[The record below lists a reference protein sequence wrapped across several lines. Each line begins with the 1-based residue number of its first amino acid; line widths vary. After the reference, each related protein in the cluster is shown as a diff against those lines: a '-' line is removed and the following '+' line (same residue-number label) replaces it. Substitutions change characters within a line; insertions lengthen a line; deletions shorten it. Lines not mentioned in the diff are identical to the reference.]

1 MQSVGTIPMFRLKLK
16 ATKNRESENMIKPE
30 SRQEH
35 FQSPSLI
42 GNLLR
47 KLHLDIPLLLGLLM
61 ICTLSFIILY
71 SAGGQEIAVLIRHA
85 TRMALAITVMTVLA
99 HINPRQF
106 QSFSVLLFSV
116 CVLLL
121 LAVMVMGQIGKGAQ
135 RWLDLGIFRFQP
147 SELTKISAPMMI
159 SWYLS
164 EHPLPP
170 KIKHVV
176 IAGALLLLPVL
187 LIAKQPDLGTALLV
201 ASSGAAVLFFAGL
214 SWWLMTGTVALLAAL
229 TPIYWNYFMR
239 DYQRNRVLMLFDP
252 EADPMGA
259 GYHIIQSKIAIG
271 SGGISGKGWLGSSQA
286 ELDFLPESSTDFIF
300 AVFAE
305 EFGLFGCLGLLT
317 LYLLVISRCFYIAVQ
332 AQDTYCRLLAGSL
345 AFTFFVYVFVN
356 IGMVIGILPVVG
368 VPLPMVSYGG
378 TSMVTL
384 MAGFGMLM
392 SIHTHRKLLPV

>member
-1 MQSVGTIPMFRLKLK
+1 M
-16 ATKNRESENMIKPE
+16 KNEM
-30 SRQEH
+30 RQEN
-35 FQSPSLI
+35 FQSPSMI

-47 KLHLDIPLLLGLLM
+47 KLHFDIPLLLGLLM
-61 ICTLSFIILY
+61 ICALSFMILY
-71 SAGGQEIAVLIRHA
+71 SAGGQEIPLLIRHA
-85 TRMALAITVMTVLA
+85 TRMGLALLLMLLLA
-99 HINPRQF
+99 QVNPRQF
-106 QSFSVLLFSV
+106 QRFSVLLFSL

-135 RWLDLGIFRFQP
+135 RWLDLGFFRFQP
-147 SELTKISAPMMI
+147 SEITKISAPMMI
-159 SWYLS
+159 AWYLS

-170 KIKHVV
+170 RAKHVT
-176 IAGALLLLPVL
+176 IAAALLIVPVL

-201 ASSGAAVLFFAGL
+201 VSSGAAVLFFAGL
-214 SWWLMTGTVALLAAL
+214 SWWLMLGTVALLASL
-229 TPIYWNYFMR
+229 TPLLWHFMR
-239 DYQRNRVLMLFDP
+239 EYQRNRVLTFINP

-271 SGGISGKGWLGSSQA
+271 SGGINGKGWLGSTQA

-300 AVFAE
+300 AVYAE
-305 EFGLFGCLGLLT
+305 EFGLFGCVGLLL
-317 LYLLVISRCFYIAVQ
+317 LYLLVICRCFYIAVQ
-332 AQDTYCRLLAGSL
+332 AQDTYSRLLAGSL

-356 IGMVIGILPVVG
+356 IGMVIGVLPVVG

-384 MAGFGMLM
+384 MSGFGILM

>member
-1 MQSVGTIPMFRLKLK
+1 M
-16 ATKNRESENMIKPE
+16 KNEM
-30 SRQEH
+30 RQEY

-47 KLHLDIPLLLGLLM
+47 SLHIDIPLLLGLLM
-61 ICTLSFIILY
+61 ICALSFVILY
-71 SAGGQEIAVLIRHA
+71 SAGGQEISLLYRHA
-85 TRMALAITVMTVLA
+85 TRMGLAMLLMIVLA

-106 QSFSVLLFSV
+106 QSFSVVLFSV

-121 LAVMVMGQIGKGAQ
+121 IAVAVMGQISMGAQ
-135 RWLDLGIFRFQP
+135 RWLDLGFFRFQP
-147 SELTKISAPMMI
+147 SEFTKLSAPMMLA
-159 SWYLS
+159 WYLS

-170 KIKHVV
+170 RPKQV
-176 IAGALLLLPVL
+176 AGAAILLLVPVL

-214 SWWLMTGTVALLAAL
+214 SWWFMLGIVTLLASL
-229 TPIYWNYFMR
+229 TPVLWHFMR
-239 DYQRNRVLMLFDP
+239 EYQRNRVLTFINP

-271 SGGISGKGWLGSSQA
+271 SGGINGKGWLGSSQA

-305 EFGLFGCLGLLT
+305 EFGLFGCVGLLL

-332 AQDTYCRLLAGSL
+332 AQDTYSRLLAGSL

-356 IGMVIGILPVVG
+356 IGMVIGVLPVVG
-368 VPLPMVSYGG
+368 VPLPLVSYGG

-384 MAGFGMLM
+384 MAGFGILM